1 LCFLSCALTLRHKL
15 VLPFLILFR
24 ECMTHVVL
32 HRVPFTRAWRTTSR
46 SGSKLSNLIRFSVV
60 SVSTTIWR
68 RRRRKTMGFRFNN
81 LNPIYRSCIT
91 RLSSSKHLLPP
102 PEPPSFFQLE
112 ASFISPQNPAF
123 KIPHRW
129 HFGHSHDHDH
139 HHHPPKHLKEGE
151 NIFKLGLAADIALAT
166 GKAFTGYL
174 SGSTAIIADA
184 AHSISDVVCC
194 NTIAQ
199 RSLSLID
206 CSFLWKQFSLLCF
219 VLQVL
224 SGIALLSFKVAK
236 APRDKE
242 HPYGHL
248 ICIYTLL
255 LLSLITSTN
264 LLFY

>member
-1 LCFLSCALTLRHKL
+1 
-15 VLPFLILFR
+15 
-24 ECMTHVVL
+24 
-32 HRVPFTRAWRTTSR
+32 
-46 SGSKLSNLIRFSVV
+46 
-60 SVSTTIWR
+60 
-68 RRRRKTMGFRFNN
+68 MGFRFNN
-81 LNPIYRSCIT
+81 LNPIYRTCIT
-91 RLSSSKHLLPP
+91 RLSFSKHLLPP
-102 PEPPSFFQLE
+102 PKSPGLFQSE

-139 HHHPPKHLKEGE
+139 HHPPKHLKEGE
-151 NIFKLGLAADIALAT
+151 SIFKLGLAADIALAT

-184 AHSISDVVCC
+184 AHSISDVV
-194 NTIAQ
+194 
-199 RSLSLID
+199 
-206 CSFLWKQFSLLCF
+206 
-219 VLQVL
+219 L

-242 HPYGHL
+242 HPYGPL

-255 LLSLITSTN
+255 PLSLIISTK